1 MQKTISIAGGTGF
14 IGRHL
19 SEELLKDGYK
29 VLISSRNPDRVRDE
43 FKNFEIF
50 KWNPLTE
57 DFPAEIIERSDVVL
71 NFIGENISKRWTEDV
86 KRKLRE
92 SRIISTRKIVN
103 SFSRVDSKGK
113 LFISASAIG
122 IYGSK
127 RDELLDENSS
137 LGDDFLAQLCR
148 DWEAEARKAEQYG
161 VRVAI
166 LRIGI
171 VLGKNGGFLAR
182 LYPLFKLG
190 LGGKIGDGRAWMS
203 WIHID
208 DLARVVKFG
217 VENENFTGVYNVV
230 SPKPVTNE
238 EFTKIFA
245 KVLKRPAILP
255 VPVFA
260 LKILF
265 GKELTEI
272 ALTSSIR
279 VKPARLLEARFEFKY
294 PEIELALRDL
304 FKK

>member
-1 MQKTISIAGGTGF
+1 MQKVISIAGGTGF

-19 SEELLKDGYK
+19 AEEFLKSGYS
-29 VLISSRNPDRVRDE
+29 VLISSRNPDKARDE
-43 FKNFEIF
+43 FKKFEIF

-57 DFPAEIIERSDVVL
+57 DFPVEVIERSDVVL
-71 NFIGENISKRWTEDV
+71 NLVGENISKRWTEDV
-86 KRKLRE
+86 KRRLRE
-92 SRIISTRKIVN
+92 SRVISTRKIVDA
-103 SFSRVDSKGK
+103 FSNVDSKGK

-127 RDELLDENSS
+127 RDELIDENSS
-137 LGDDFLAQLCR
+137 LGDDFLAQLCK
-148 DWEAEARKAEQYG
+148 DWEAEAKRAENYG

-171 VLGKNGGFLAR
+171 VLGRDGGFIAR

-190 LGGKIGDGRAWMS
+190 LGGKIGDGKAWIS

-208 DLARVVKFG
+208 DLAGVVKFAI
-217 VENENFTGVYNVV
+217 ENENFFGIYNVV
-230 SPKPVTNE
+230 SPNPVTNE

-255 VPVFA
+255 VPVLG

-272 ALTSSIR
+272 ALTSSLR
-279 VKPARLLEARFEFKY
+279 VRPARLIEAGFEFKY
-294 PEIELALRDL
+294 PEIELALKDL